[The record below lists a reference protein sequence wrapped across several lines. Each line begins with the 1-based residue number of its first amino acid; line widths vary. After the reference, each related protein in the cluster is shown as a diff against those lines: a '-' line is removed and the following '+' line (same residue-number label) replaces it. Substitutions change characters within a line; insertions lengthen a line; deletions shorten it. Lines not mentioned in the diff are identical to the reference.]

1 MTEKP
6 TFYSTVML
14 LYKSGETER
23 RGTGGNELVAREPG
37 KRQEAREVKP
47 PGKGETYSRR

>member
-1 MTEKP
+1 MVL
-6 TFYSTVML
+6 YNL
-14 LYKSGETER
+14 LCYTIRVEETER

>member
-23 RGTGGNELVAREPG
+23 RGTGGNEPSHG
-37 KRQEAREVKP
+37 M
-47 PGKGETYSRR
+47 GETTGS